1 MHESAG
7 RVQGM
12 QRWRWH
18 MWSNQTLK
26 EKAGSIAYTADYVLF
41 TCVTA
46 LIVGVLVTCLAI
58 MSFGKS
64 GQGWYAQKTSFDV
77 PFISWDIQW
86 LISLHESKVEHMY
99 PAKPSVYTGTL
110 LCEYGIA
117 ATWIMRYLLVRRRGP
132 KILSLWRKAKNAKT
146 STDWS
151 RVSKLLALLDLQPL
165 LLLVIVGD
173 ALHHSH
179 LIELK

>member
-1 MHESAG
+1 
-7 RVQGM
+7 
-12 QRWRWH
+12 

-77 PFISWDIQW
+77 PFIS
-86 LISLHESKVEHMY
+86 
-99 PAKPSVYTGTL
+99 
-110 LCEYGIA
+110 
-117 ATWIMRYLLVRRRGP
+117 
-132 KILSLWRKAKNAKT
+132 
-146 STDWS
+146 
-151 RVSKLLALLDLQPL
+151 
-165 LLLVIVGD
+165 
-173 ALHHSH
+173 
-179 LIELK
+179 